1 MKKVSFEN
9 LNFERLSLKLIFY
22 FNRFLKTRE
31 TKFKII
37 KYV

>member
-9 LNFERLSLKLIFY
+9 LNFERLSLNIIFY
-22 FNRFLKTRE
+22 FNRFLKTRK

-37 KYV
+37 KNV